1 MKTRI
6 VILSAALIL
15 IMPATSFCQVG
26 NILRNRVNKAI
37 NKRIEDK
44 VDTAVNKRVEE
55 EAQKQN
61 ADAQVQ
67 EGETPQGQGAEN
79 INLGNLLGGKITASY
94 NEAYNFNNR
103 IYMVTEMYDKKDV
116 VKSDM
121 YIYFNDSSTD
131 GGFEAKLKGTSDGEQ
146 MEMAMTSVYDA
157 ANKIF
162 IVLTD
167 MGAMKMGLISEVPE
181 ETPVEGQA
189 PDQKRARKGT
199 SEAVIT
205 KTGNSKIIAGLK
217 CDEYLF
223 NDPETK
229 EHGNLWVTRDLKL
242 YSDKRVYSKGG
253 APMYYNHPDLAD
265 GAVLAMESYN
275 EKNELQLRSETKEIT
290 RGLSHTISVAGYPL
304 RQVNFDQAGG
314 TRKK

>member
-1 MKTRI
+1 MKTR
-6 VILSAALIL
+6 VILLSAAFMLM
-15 IMPATSFCQVG
+15 MPSTSFSQVG

-44 VDTAVNKRVEE
+44 VDTAINKRVEE
-55 EAQKQN
+55 AAQEQ
-61 ADAQVQ
+61 
-67 EGETPQGQGAEN
+67 GSETSQGQGAEN
-79 INLGNLLGGKITASY
+79 INLGNLLSGKITATYS
-94 NEAYNFNNR
+94 EAYSFNNR

-116 VKSDM
+116 VKGDM
-121 YIYFNDSSTD
+121 YIYFNDSSND
-131 GGFEAKLKGTSDGEQ
+131 GGFETKLKGTSDGEQ

-157 ANKIF
+157 ANKVF

-181 ETPVEGQA
+181 ETAVEGQA
-189 PDQKRARKGT
+189 AEQKRSRKGT
-199 SEAVIT
+199 SEVVIT

-217 CDEYLF
+217 CDEYLY

-229 EHGNLWVTRDLKL
+229 EHGNLWVTHDLKL
-242 YSDKRVYSKGG
+242 NSDKRVYSKGG
-253 APMYYNHPDLAD
+253 APMYYDHPDLAD

-290 RGLSHTISVAGYPL
+290 RGLSHTISVTGYPL

-314 TRKK
+314 TRNK

>member
-6 VILSAALIL
+6 ILLSAALIL
-15 IMPATSFCQVG
+15 LMPSNSFCQVG

-44 VDTAVNKRVEE
+44 VDTAINKRVEE
-55 EAQKQN
+55 AAQEQN
-61 ADAQVQ
+61 TGDQAQ
-67 EGETPQGQGAEN
+67 GAETPQGQGAEN

-94 NEAYNFNNR
+94 NEAYNFSNR
-103 IYMVTEMYDKKDV
+103 IYMVTEMYDKEDV

-121 YIYFNDSSTD
+121 YVYYNDSSTD

-157 ANKIF
+157 ANKVF
-162 IVLTD
+162 IVLSD
-167 MGAMKMGLISEVPE
+167 MGAMKIGLISEVPE
-181 ETPVEGQA
+181 ESPVEGQA
-189 PDQKRARKGT
+189 PVQKRAQKET
-199 SEAVIT
+199 TEAVIT

-217 CDEYLF
+217 CDEYLY

-229 EHGNLWVTRDLKL
+229 EHGNLWVTHELKL
-242 YSDKRVYSKGG
+242 NSDKRVYSKGG
-253 APMYYNHPDLAD
+253 APMYYDHPDLAD

-275 EKNELQLRSETKEIT
+275 AKNELQLKTETKEIS

>member
-1 MKTRI
+1 MKTR
-6 VILSAALIL
+6 VILLSAAFMLM
-15 IMPATSFCQVG
+15 MPSTSFSQVG

-44 VDTAVNKRVEE
+44 VDTAINKRVEE
-55 EAQKQN
+55 AAQEQ
-61 ADAQVQ
+61 
-67 EGETPQGQGAEN
+67 GSETSQGQGAEN
-79 INLGNLLGGKITASY
+79 INLGNLLSGKITATYS
-94 NEAYNFNNR
+94 EAYSFNNR

-116 VKSDM
+116 VKGDM
-121 YIYFNDSSTD
+121 YIYFNDSSND
-131 GGFEAKLKGTSDGEQ
+131 GGFETKLKGTSDGEQ

-157 ANKIF
+157 ANKVF

-181 ETPVEGQA
+181 ETAVEGQA
-189 PDQKRARKGT
+189 SEQKRSRKGT
-199 SEAVIT
+199 SEVVIT

-217 CDEYLF
+217 CDEYLY

-229 EHGNLWVTRDLKL
+229 EHGNLWVTHDLKL
-242 YSDKRVYSKGG
+242 NSDKRVYSKGG
-253 APMYYNHPDLAD
+253 APMYYDHPDLAD

-290 RGLSHTISVAGYPL
+290 RGLSHTISVTGYPL

-314 TRKK
+314 TRNK

>member
-6 VILSAALIL
+6 ILLSATLIL
-15 IMPATSFCQVG
+15 LMPSTSFCQVG

-44 VDTAVNKRVEE
+44 VDTAINKRVEE
-55 EAQKQN
+55 ATQEQN
-61 ADAQVQ
+61 AGTQPQGA
-67 EGETPQGQGAEN
+67 ETPQRQGAEN
-79 INLGNLLGGKITASY
+79 INLGNLLGGKITAKYS
-94 NEAYNFNNR
+94 EAYNFNNR

-116 VKSDM
+116 VRSDM
-121 YIYFNDSSTD
+121 YVYFNDSSTD

-157 ANKIF
+157 VNKVF
-162 IVLTD
+162 IVLSD
-167 MGAMKMGLISEVPE
+167 MGAMKIGLISEVPE
-181 ETPVEGQA
+181 ETAESQA
-189 PDQKRARKGT
+189 SVQKRTRKGT
-199 SEAVIT
+199 SEVVIT
-205 KTGNSKIIAGLK
+205 KTRNSKIIAGLK
-217 CDEYLF
+217 CDEYLY

-253 APMYYNHPDLAD
+253 APMYYDHPDLAD

-275 EKNELQLRSETKEIT
+275 EKNELQLRTDTKEIT

-314 TRKK
+314 TGKK

>member
-6 VILSAALIL
+6 ILLSAILIL
-15 IMPATSFCQVG
+15 LMPSTSFCQVG

-44 VDTAVNKRVEE
+44 VDTAINKRVEE
-55 EAQKQN
+55 AAQEQN
-61 ADAQVQ
+61 AGAQSQ
-67 EGETPQGQGAEN
+67 EAETPQGQGAGN
-79 INLGNLLGGKITASY
+79 INLGNLLGGKITAKY
-94 NEAYNFNNR
+94 NEAYNFSNR

-116 VKSDM
+116 VRGDM
-121 YIYFNDSSTD
+121 YVYFNDSSFD

-146 MEMAMTSVYDA
+146 MEMVMKSVYDA
-157 ANKIF
+157 ANKVF
-162 IVLTD
+162 IALTD
-167 MGAMKMGLISEVPE
+167 MGAMKLGLISEVPE
-181 ETPVEGQA
+181 ETAVEGQA
-189 PDQKRARKGT
+189 SVQKRTRKGT

-205 KTGNSKIIAGLK
+205 KTGNSKLIAGLK

-253 APMYYNHPDLAD
+253 APMYYDHPDLAD

-275 EKNELQLRSETKEIT
+275 EKNELQLKTDTKEIT
-290 RGLSHTISVAGYPL
+290 RGFSHTISVAGYPL

-314 TRKK
+314 TRMK